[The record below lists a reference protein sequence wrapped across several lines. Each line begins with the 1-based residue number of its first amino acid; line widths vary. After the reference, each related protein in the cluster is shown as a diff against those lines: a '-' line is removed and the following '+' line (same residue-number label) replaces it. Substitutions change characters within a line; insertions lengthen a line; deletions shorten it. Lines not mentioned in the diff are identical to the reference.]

1 MDSGLGSIGRKIIKP
16 VRRIAIGYWHWQQI
30 HPVKNAAWLITWLT
44 TFFIVNFYFIK
55 SSLLFENDWL
65 GLFAIP
71 FFFFTIFYA
80 MPGLL
85 FLNSFW
91 FRRSWQRIINAVVWG
106 TILLHMTVILVL
118 MLIMIIFLDDG
129 TSSLSLVRRTTTPN
143 GEILSLYQRDEG
155 HFSHC
160 RYLMSERRVFPGI
173 LRHEAELK
181 KDCHGTEDGPFPPEL
196 Q

>member
-1 MDSGLGSIGRKIIKP
+1 MDSGLGSIGRKT
-16 VRRIAIGYWHWQQI
+16 VRQVGRIAIGYWRWQQK
-30 HPVKNAAWLITWLT
+30 HPVENGAWLITL
-44 TFFIVNFYFIK
+44 FILGCYFAI
-55 SSLLFENDWL
+55 SSLLFENEWI
-65 GLFAIP
+65 GLFAIC
-71 FFFFTIFYA
+71 FFCAI
-80 MPGLL
+80 PGLL
-85 FLNSFW
+85 LLNGFW
-91 FRRSWQRIINAVVWG
+91 FRRSWQRIISAVIWG
-106 TILLHMTVILVL
+106 TMVLYMTVILVL

-155 HFSHC
+155 HFSRC

-181 KDCHGTEDGPFPPEL
+181 KECHRTEDGPFPPEL